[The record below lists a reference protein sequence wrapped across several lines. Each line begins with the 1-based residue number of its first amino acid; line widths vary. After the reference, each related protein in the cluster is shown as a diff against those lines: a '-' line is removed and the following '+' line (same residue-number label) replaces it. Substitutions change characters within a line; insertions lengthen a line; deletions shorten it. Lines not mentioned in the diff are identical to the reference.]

1 MNTDEQVNQRW
12 DRFVQETI
20 ANLAAEPGDWVN
32 LADIRK
38 ALYERGT
45 RQAAQDDH
53 LTRMIRDG
61 KIDIRIDNKAQ
72 LIRWNS

>member
-1 MNTDEQVNQRW
+1 MTADEQVNQRW

-20 ANLAAEPGDWVN
+20 SNLAAKPGDWANLADV
-32 LADIRK
+32 RK

-53 LTRMIRDG
+53 LTRMILDG
-61 KIDIRIDNKAQ
+61 KIDIRGDNKTP
-72 LIRWNS
+72 LIRWIS